1 MIKIFLNEFRRVFSD
16 TGVLIFFFIVPL
28 LYPALYSWLYN
39 NEIVREVP
47 AVIVDDSKSS
57 LSRELIRRL
66 NATQELNVVDYKE
79 NIDEARQLI
88 MQQEARGIVYIPSS
102 FAADIHSHRQTTVS
116 LYVDMSSM
124 LYYKSLLTS
133 LTNVTLDMGS
143 EISVS
148 MMNSQTHREEQ
159 IAAAPLSYE
168 SVPMFNPVGGYGCF
182 LIPAVLMLVIHQTLI
197 LGIGMSSGTLREN
210 NRGHKLITRQEAPFG
225 IARVVLGKTLCYFM
239 IYLVMSCYITMAIP
253 RMFNFIQLAGF
264 WQIIAILIPFL
275 LATIFFALTLS
286 CLMQQREHV
295 MLIIIF
301 TSVPL
306 LFISGIPWPV
316 SSLNAS
322 YKAISYI
329 FPSTFGINAFVK
341 VNSMGASLGDILFE
355 LRALWIQVAVY
366 FLLALF
372 VWKPK
377 RWNKE

>member
-1 MIKIFLNEFRRVFSD
+1 MIKIFLNELRRIFSD
-16 TGVLIFFFIVPL
+16 SGVLIFFIVVPL

-39 NEIVREVP
+39 NEVVREVP
-47 AVIVDDSKSS
+47 TVVVDDSKSS

-66 NATQELNVVDYKE
+66 NATPDLNVAAYEE
-79 NIDEARQLI
+79 NIDEARQHI
-88 MQQEARGIVYIPSS
+88 MRQEARGIVYIPSS

-143 EISVS
+143 DISVA
-148 MMNSQTHREEQ
+148 MLNSQTAREEQ
-159 IAAAPLSYE
+159 IAASPLSYE
-168 SVPMFNPVGGYGCF
+168 AVPMFNPGGGYGCF

-197 LGIGMSSGTLREN
+197 LGIGLASGTAREKNSGRKLVLRED
-210 NRGHKLITRQEAPFG
+210 APFG
-225 IARVVLGKTLCYFM
+225 IARIILGKTLCYFM
-239 IYLVMSCYITMAIP
+239 VYFVMACYITMAIP
-253 RMFNFIQLAGF
+253 RIFNFIQLADF
-264 WQIIAILIPFL
+264 WQIIAILVPFM
-275 LATIFFALTLS
+275 LATIFFALALS

-316 SSLNAS
+316 SSLGAS
-322 YKAISYI
+322 FKAISYI

-341 VNSMGASLGDILFE
+341 VNSMGASLGDIVFE
-355 LRALWIQVAVY
+355 LRALWIQAAVY
-366 FLLALF
+366 FLLALY

-377 RWNKE
+377 RWTQE